1 MTEDEE
7 LDDFLSMLKVL
18 IERAENR
25 AGNSEGFMEVVG
37 DIGALIEARVPLID
51 QLLLSNR
58 LTSKDIY
65 RISEIL
71 DSLKQLEASNMSKVT
86 WFQDFEDY
94 MSNAL
99 MRDG

>member
-1 MTEDEE
+1 MTEDED
-7 LDDFLSMLKVL
+7 LDDFLSTLNVL
-18 IERAENR
+18 IECAKKR
-25 AGNSEGFMEVVG
+25 AGNSEHFMEVVG

-51 QLLLSNR
+51 QLILSNR

-65 RISEIL
+65 QISEIL

-86 WFQDFEDY
+86 WFQDFEEY

-99 MRDG
+99 TRDG

>member
-99 MRDG
+99 TRDG

>member
-86 WFQDFEDY
+86 WFQDFEEY

-99 MRDG
+99 TRDG

>member
-25 AGNSEGFMEVVG
+25 VGNSEGFMEVVG

-58 LTSKDIY
+58 LTIKDIY

-99 MRDG
+99 TRDG

>member
-18 IERAENR
+18 VERAENR

-99 MRDG
+99 TRDG

>member
-1 MTEDEE
+1 MTEDED
-7 LDDFLSMLKVL
+7 LDNFLSTLKVL
-18 IERAENR
+18 IECANKR
-25 AGNSEGFMEVVG
+25 AGNLEGFMEVVG

-86 WFQDFEDY
+86 WFQDFEEY

-99 MRDG
+99 ARDG